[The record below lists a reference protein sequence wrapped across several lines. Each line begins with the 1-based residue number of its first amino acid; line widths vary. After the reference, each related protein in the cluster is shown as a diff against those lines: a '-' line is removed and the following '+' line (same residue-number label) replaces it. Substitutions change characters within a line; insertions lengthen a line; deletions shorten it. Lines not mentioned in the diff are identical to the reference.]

1 MRYLFSLLLAIL
13 FTFLPHAS
21 EGEQYRD
28 STYGFTIDFP
38 DGWAIS
44 GPSSDKSIIIKAK
57 RFAEGAESM
66 IAQVIVRGGVYVGDR
81 NLSDLSPKELFDE
94 TIGDKGML
102 VDSGF
107 ETICGERIPWLKVVF
122 RQSVFFKT
130 ANSCG
135 VFYFI
140 KRGDRFYQVEGVT
153 MGESGSWFAEN
164 ESVMRNAIRSF
175 R

>member
-28 STYGFTIDFP
+28 STHGFTIDFP
-38 DGWAIS
+38 AGWTVS
-44 GPSSDKSIIIKAK
+44 GPLSDKSIIIKAK
-57 RFAEGAESM
+57 RFGKTGGT
-66 IAQVIVRGGVYVGDR
+66 IAQVIVRGGVYIGE
-81 NLSDLSPKELFDE
+81 NSIQDLSPQELFDS

-107 ETICGERIPWLKVVF
+107 ETIGGKRIPWLKVVF
-122 RQSVFFKT
+122 RQSRFLKT

-140 KRGDRFYQVEGVT
+140 VQGSRFYQVEGIT
-153 MGESGSWFAEN
+153 MGGSGSWFVEN
-164 ESVMRNAIRSF
+164 EASMRNAIRSF

>member
-1 MRYLFSLLLAIL
+1 MKYFFSLLVAIL
-13 FTFLPHAS
+13 FIFLPNAS

-44 GPSSDKSIIIKAK
+44 GPSSDKSVIIKAK
-57 RFAEGAESM
+57 RFAEGAKSM
-66 IAQVIVRGGVYVGDR
+66 IAQVIVRGGVYVGENSLP
-81 NLSDLSPKELFDE
+81 NLSPQELFDA

-107 ETICGERIPWLKVVF
+107 ETVCGESVPWNKVVF
-122 RQSVFFKT
+122 RQSGFFKT
-130 ANSCG
+130 FNSCG

-164 ESVMRNAIRSF
+164 EQAMRNAIRSF

>member
-1 MRYLFSLLLAIL
+1 MRYFFSLLVAIL
-13 FTFLPHAS
+13 FIFLPNAS

-38 DGWAIS
+38 DGWTIS

-57 RFAEGAESM
+57 HFAEGARSM
-66 IAQVIVRGGVYVGDR
+66 IAQVIVRGGVYIGE
-81 NLSDLSPKELFDE
+81 NSIQDLSPQELFDS

-107 ETICGERIPWLKVVF
+107 ETIGGKRIPWLKVVF
-122 RQSVFFKT
+122 RQSRFLKT

-140 KRGDRFYQVEGVT
+140 KRGSRFYQVDGIT
-153 MGESGSWFAEN
+153 MGGSGSWFVEN
-164 ESVMRNAIRSF
+164 ETAMRNAIHSF